1 MRELEEDESDH
12 TYQDVRDRDAE
23 RKQAVADYADK
34 RNQSSVSQE
43 REPNTGDLVL
53 LEKKKENKLSAAY
66 EEDPYLVTARYGDQ
80 IHIQSPR
87 MLQSSTSA

>member
-1 MRELEEDESDH
+1 M
-12 TYQDVRDRDAE
+12 RDRDAE
-23 RKQAVADYADK
+23 RRQAVADYAGK

-66 EEDPYLVTARYGDQ
+66 EEDPYLVTARYGYQ